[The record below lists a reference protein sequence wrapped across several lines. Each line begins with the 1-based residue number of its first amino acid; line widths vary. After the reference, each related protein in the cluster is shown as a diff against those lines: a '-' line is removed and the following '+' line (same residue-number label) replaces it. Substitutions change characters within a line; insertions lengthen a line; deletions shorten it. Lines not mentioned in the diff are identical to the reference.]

1 LEDHHDETLQ
11 NDTRL
16 GILDRDGSY
25 PVDAP
30 AKGRAAINMNGDG
43 KSVYPTANN

>member
-1 LEDHHDETLQ
+1 LEDHHDETMQ

-16 GILDRDGSY
+16 GILDRDDSY
-25 PVDAP
+25 LVDAQE
-30 AKGRAAINMNGDG
+30 KGRAAVNMNGDG

>member
-1 LEDHHDETLQ
+1 MQ

-16 GILDRDGSY
+16 GILDRDDSY
-25 PVDAP
+25 LVDAQE
-30 AKGRAAINMNGDG
+30 KGRAAVNMNGDG